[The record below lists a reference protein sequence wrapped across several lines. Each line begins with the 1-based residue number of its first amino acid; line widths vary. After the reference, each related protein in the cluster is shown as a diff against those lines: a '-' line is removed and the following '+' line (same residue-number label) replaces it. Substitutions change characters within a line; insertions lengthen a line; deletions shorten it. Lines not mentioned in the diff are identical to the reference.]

1 MGRLMNKKQEL
12 RVLRRIK
19 REERR
24 EKERERERG
33 RDERV
38 KNVFLSC
45 LIINPSTCYLFIA

>member
-12 RVLRRIK
+12 RVLQRIN

-24 EKERERERG
+24 EKERERG